1 MERAALETVRVLKDR
16 GVDFSD
22 TLVVCGSGNNG
33 GDGFAAARILKEYG
47 FCAEVLFVGQDASM
61 SEECRTQKQIAERL
75 GISVFTDFPKKEY
88 TVIIDAVFGVGLSRA
103 IEGRYHTVI
112 EWMNDKKCE
121 KAAIDIPSGICA
133 ESGRVLGI
141 AFRADI
147 TVSMECVKLG
157 CELFPGKLYAGET
170 VSVPIGIDLSFFEK
184 NKDVCITYDPEDTFA
199 NNNVICARY
208 LEKNIASN
216 ELTCFNVVL
225 PEYINASDY
234 YRSPLTFRYV
244 NENSSAYGIVLSTPL
259 DYDYLWTANS
269 YGTAIP
275 GGWLLALPYLRD
287 NAHVRLIIP
296 SKMGHSI
303 SQQNVIPYYYDIWKF
318 EKAKS

>member
-1 MERAALETVRVLKDR
+1 MKKLIFLFLSVIAAGSLFQACDNSKTYAEMLEDEKNAVNKFIKDSAINVISLEEFER
-16 GVDFSD
+16 D
-22 TLVVCGSGNNG
+22 T
-33 GDGFAAARILKEYG
+33 I
-47 FCAEVLFVGQDASM
+47 
-61 SEECRTQKQIAERL
+61 
-75 GISVFTDFPKKEY
+75 TD
-88 TVIIDAVFGVGLSRA
+88 LSRN
-103 IEGRYHTVI
+103 EYV
-112 EWMNDKKCE
+112 
-121 KAAIDIPSGICA
+121 
-133 ESGRVLGI
+133 
-141 AFRADI
+141 AFSNGVYMHI
-147 TVSMECVKLG
+147 VYG
-157 CELFPGKLYAGET
+157 GN
-170 VSVPIGIDLSFFEK
+170 SVDSE
-184 NKDVCITYDPEDTFA
+184 YTFA
-199 NNNVICARY
+199 NNNVICARF

>member
-1 MERAALETVRVLKDR
+1 MKKLIFLFLSVIAAGSLFQACDNSKTYAEMLEDEKNAVNKFIKDSAINVISLEEFERDTITDLSRNEYVAFSNGVYMQIVDR
-16 GVDFSD
+16 G
-22 TLVVCGSGNNG
+22 N
-33 GDGFAAARILKEYG
+33 
-47 FCAEVLFVGQDASM
+47 
-61 SEECRTQKQIAERL
+61 
-75 GISVFTDFPKKEY
+75 
-88 TVIIDAVFGVGLSRA
+88 
-103 IEGRYHTVI
+103 
-112 EWMNDKKCE
+112 
-121 KAAIDIPSGICA
+121 
-133 ESGRVLGI
+133 
-141 AFRADI
+141 AD
-147 TVSMECVKLG
+147 
-157 CELFPGKLYAGET
+157 
-170 VSVPIGIDLSFFEK
+170 
-184 NKDVCITYDPEDTFA
+184 DPEYTFA
-199 NNNVICARY
+199 NNDVICARY
-208 LEKNIASN
+208 LEKNTASN

>member
-1 MERAALETVRVLKDR
+1 MKKLIFLFLSVIAAGSLFQACDNSKTYAEMLEDEKNAVNKFIKDSAINVISLEEFERDTITDLSRNEYVAFSNGVYMQIVDR
-16 GVDFSD
+16 GNED
-22 TLVVCGSGNNG
+22 
-33 GDGFAAARILKEYG
+33 
-47 FCAEVLFVGQDASM
+47 
-61 SEECRTQKQIAERL
+61 
-75 GISVFTDFPKKEY
+75 
-88 TVIIDAVFGVGLSRA
+88 
-103 IEGRYHTVI
+103 
-112 EWMNDKKCE
+112 
-121 KAAIDIPSGICA
+121 
-133 ESGRVLGI
+133 
-141 AFRADI
+141 
-147 TVSMECVKLG
+147 
-157 CELFPGKLYAGET
+157 
-170 VSVPIGIDLSFFEK
+170 
-184 NKDVCITYDPEDTFA
+184 DPEDAFA

-259 DYDYLWTANS
+259 DYDYLWTENS

>member
-1 MERAALETVRVLKDR
+1 MKNLIFLFLSVIAAGSLFQACDNSKTYAEMLEDEKNAVNKFIKDSAINVISLEEFERDTITDLSRNEYVAFSNGVYMQIVDR
-16 GVDFSD
+16 G
-22 TLVVCGSGNNG
+22 N
-33 GDGFAAARILKEYG
+33 
-47 FCAEVLFVGQDASM
+47 
-61 SEECRTQKQIAERL
+61 
-75 GISVFTDFPKKEY
+75 
-88 TVIIDAVFGVGLSRA
+88 
-103 IEGRYHTVI
+103 
-112 EWMNDKKCE
+112 
-121 KAAIDIPSGICA
+121 
-133 ESGRVLGI
+133 
-141 AFRADI
+141 AD
-147 TVSMECVKLG
+147 
-157 CELFPGKLYAGET
+157 
-170 VSVPIGIDLSFFEK
+170 
-184 NKDVCITYDPEDTFA
+184 DPEDTFA
-199 NNNVICARY
+199 NNNVICSRY

>member
-1 MERAALETVRVLKDR
+1 MKKLIFLFLSVIAAGSLFQACDNSKTYAEMLEDEKNAVNKFIKDSAINVISLEEFERDTITDLSRNEYVAFSNGVYMQIVDR
-16 GVDFSD
+16 GNED
-22 TLVVCGSGNNG
+22 
-33 GDGFAAARILKEYG
+33 
-47 FCAEVLFVGQDASM
+47 
-61 SEECRTQKQIAERL
+61 
-75 GISVFTDFPKKEY
+75 
-88 TVIIDAVFGVGLSRA
+88 
-103 IEGRYHTVI
+103 
-112 EWMNDKKCE
+112 
-121 KAAIDIPSGICA
+121 
-133 ESGRVLGI
+133 
-141 AFRADI
+141 
-147 TVSMECVKLG
+147 
-157 CELFPGKLYAGET
+157 
-170 VSVPIGIDLSFFEK
+170 
-184 NKDVCITYDPEDTFA
+184 DPEDTFA
-199 NNNVICARY
+199 NNNVICAPY

>member
-1 MERAALETVRVLKDR
+1 MKKLIFLFLSVIAAGSLFQACDNSKTYAEMLEDEKNAVNKFIKDSAINVISLEEFERDTITDLSRNEYVAFSNGVYMQIVDR
-16 GVDFSD
+16 GNED
-22 TLVVCGSGNNG
+22 
-33 GDGFAAARILKEYG
+33 
-47 FCAEVLFVGQDASM
+47 
-61 SEECRTQKQIAERL
+61 
-75 GISVFTDFPKKEY
+75 
-88 TVIIDAVFGVGLSRA
+88 
-103 IEGRYHTVI
+103 
-112 EWMNDKKCE
+112 
-121 KAAIDIPSGICA
+121 
-133 ESGRVLGI
+133 
-141 AFRADI
+141 
-147 TVSMECVKLG
+147 
-157 CELFPGKLYAGET
+157 
-170 VSVPIGIDLSFFEK
+170 
-184 NKDVCITYDPEDTFA
+184 DPEDTFA
-199 NNNVICARY
+199 NNNVICGRY

>member
-1 MERAALETVRVLKDR
+1 MKKLIFLFLSVIAAGSLFQACDNSKTYAEMLEDEKNAVNKFIKDSAINVISLEEFERDTITDLSRNEYVAFSNGVYMQIVDR
-16 GVDFSD
+16 GNED
-22 TLVVCGSGNNG
+22 
-33 GDGFAAARILKEYG
+33 
-47 FCAEVLFVGQDASM
+47 
-61 SEECRTQKQIAERL
+61 
-75 GISVFTDFPKKEY
+75 
-88 TVIIDAVFGVGLSRA
+88 
-103 IEGRYHTVI
+103 
-112 EWMNDKKCE
+112 
-121 KAAIDIPSGICA
+121 
-133 ESGRVLGI
+133 
-141 AFRADI
+141 
-147 TVSMECVKLG
+147 
-157 CELFPGKLYAGET
+157 
-170 VSVPIGIDLSFFEK
+170 
-184 NKDVCITYDPEDTFA
+184 DPEDTFA

-225 PEYINASDY
+225 PEYINASVIIDL
-234 YRSPLTFRYV
+234 PLHSVMSTKIHQLM
-244 NENSSAYGIVLSTPL
+244 ELILSTPL

>member
-1 MERAALETVRVLKDR
+1 MKKLVFLFLSLLTAGSLFQACDNSKTYAEMLEDEKNAVNKFIKDSAINVISLEEFERDTITDLSRNEYVAFSNGVYMQIVDR
-16 GVDFSD
+16 G
-22 TLVVCGSGNNG
+22 N
-33 GDGFAAARILKEYG
+33 
-47 FCAEVLFVGQDASM
+47 
-61 SEECRTQKQIAERL
+61 
-75 GISVFTDFPKKEY
+75 
-88 TVIIDAVFGVGLSRA
+88 
-103 IEGRYHTVI
+103 
-112 EWMNDKKCE
+112 
-121 KAAIDIPSGICA
+121 
-133 ESGRVLGI
+133 
-141 AFRADI
+141 AD
-147 TVSMECVKLG
+147 
-157 CELFPGKLYAGET
+157 
-170 VSVPIGIDLSFFEK
+170 
-184 NKDVCITYDPEDTFA
+184 DPEDTFA
-199 NNNVICARY
+199 NNNNVICARY

-259 DYDYLWTANS
+259 DYDYWWTANS

>member
-1 MERAALETVRVLKDR
+1 MKKLIFLFLSVIAAGSLFQACDNSKTYAEMLEDEKNAVNKFIKDSAINVISLEEFERDTITDLSRNEYVAFSNGVYMQIVDR
-16 GVDFSD
+16 GNED
-22 TLVVCGSGNNG
+22 
-33 GDGFAAARILKEYG
+33 
-47 FCAEVLFVGQDASM
+47 
-61 SEECRTQKQIAERL
+61 
-75 GISVFTDFPKKEY
+75 
-88 TVIIDAVFGVGLSRA
+88 
-103 IEGRYHTVI
+103 
-112 EWMNDKKCE
+112 
-121 KAAIDIPSGICA
+121 
-133 ESGRVLGI
+133 
-141 AFRADI
+141 
-147 TVSMECVKLG
+147 
-157 CELFPGKLYAGET
+157 
-170 VSVPIGIDLSFFEK
+170 
-184 NKDVCITYDPEDTFA
+184 DPEDTFA

-259 DYDYLWTANS
+259 DYDYLWTVNS

>member
-1 MERAALETVRVLKDR
+1 MKKLIFLFLSVIAAGSLFQACDNSKTYAEMLEDEKNAVNKFIKDSAINVISLEEFERDTITDLSRNEYVAFSNGVYMQIVDR
-16 GVDFSD
+16 GGKDED
-22 TLVVCGSGNNG
+22 
-33 GDGFAAARILKEYG
+33 K
-47 FCAEVLFVGQDASM
+47 
-61 SEECRTQKQIAERL
+61 SEFEN
-75 GISVFTDFPKKEY
+75 
-88 TVIIDAVFGVGLSRA
+88 AV
-103 IEGRYHTVI
+103 
-112 EWMNDKKCE
+112 
-121 KAAIDIPSGICA
+121 
-133 ESGRVLGI
+133 
-141 AFRADI
+141 
-147 TVSMECVKLG
+147 
-157 CELFPGKLYAGET
+157 
-170 VSVPIGIDLSFFEK
+170 
-184 NKDVCITYDPEDTFA
+184 DTFA

>member
-1 MERAALETVRVLKDR
+1 MKKLIFLFLSVIAAGSLFQACDNSKTYAEMLEDEKNAVNKFIKDSAINVISLEEFERDTITDLSRNEYVAFSNGVYMQIVDR
-16 GVDFSD
+16 G
-22 TLVVCGSGNNG
+22 N
-33 GDGFAAARILKEYG
+33 
-47 FCAEVLFVGQDASM
+47 
-61 SEECRTQKQIAERL
+61 
-75 GISVFTDFPKKEY
+75 
-88 TVIIDAVFGVGLSRA
+88 
-103 IEGRYHTVI
+103 
-112 EWMNDKKCE
+112 
-121 KAAIDIPSGICA
+121 
-133 ESGRVLGI
+133 
-141 AFRADI
+141 
-147 TVSMECVKLG
+147 
-157 CELFPGKLYAGET
+157 
-170 VSVPIGIDLSFFEK
+170 
-184 NKDVCITYDPEDTFA
+184 PEDTFA

>member
-1 MERAALETVRVLKDR
+1 MKKLIFLFLSVIAAGSLFQACDNSKTYAEMLEDEKNAVNKFIKDSAINVISLEEFERDTMQIVDR
-16 GVDFSD
+16 G
-22 TLVVCGSGNNG
+22 N
-33 GDGFAAARILKEYG
+33 
-47 FCAEVLFVGQDASM
+47 
-61 SEECRTQKQIAERL
+61 
-75 GISVFTDFPKKEY
+75 
-88 TVIIDAVFGVGLSRA
+88 
-103 IEGRYHTVI
+103 
-112 EWMNDKKCE
+112 
-121 KAAIDIPSGICA
+121 
-133 ESGRVLGI
+133 
-141 AFRADI
+141 AD
-147 TVSMECVKLG
+147 
-157 CELFPGKLYAGET
+157 
-170 VSVPIGIDLSFFEK
+170 
-184 NKDVCITYDPEDTFA
+184 DPEDTFA

>member
-1 MERAALETVRVLKDR
+1 MKKLIFLFLSVIAAGSLFQACDNSKTYAEMLEDEKNAVNKFIKDSAINVISLEEFERDTITDLSRNEYVAFSNGVYMQIVDR
-16 GVDFSD
+16 GNED
-22 TLVVCGSGNNG
+22 
-33 GDGFAAARILKEYG
+33 
-47 FCAEVLFVGQDASM
+47 
-61 SEECRTQKQIAERL
+61 
-75 GISVFTDFPKKEY
+75 
-88 TVIIDAVFGVGLSRA
+88 
-103 IEGRYHTVI
+103 
-112 EWMNDKKCE
+112 
-121 KAAIDIPSGICA
+121 
-133 ESGRVLGI
+133 
-141 AFRADI
+141 
-147 TVSMECVKLG
+147 
-157 CELFPGKLYAGET
+157 
-170 VSVPIGIDLSFFEK
+170 
-184 NKDVCITYDPEDTFA
+184 DPEDAFA
-199 NNNVICARY
+199 NNNNVICARY

>member
-1 MERAALETVRVLKDR
+1 MKKLIFLFLSVIAAGSLFQACDNSKTYAEMLEDEKNAVNKFIKDSAINVISLEEFERDTITDLSRNEYVAFSNGVYMQIVDR
-16 GVDFSD
+16 GNED
-22 TLVVCGSGNNG
+22 
-33 GDGFAAARILKEYG
+33 
-47 FCAEVLFVGQDASM
+47 
-61 SEECRTQKQIAERL
+61 
-75 GISVFTDFPKKEY
+75 
-88 TVIIDAVFGVGLSRA
+88 
-103 IEGRYHTVI
+103 
-112 EWMNDKKCE
+112 
-121 KAAIDIPSGICA
+121 
-133 ESGRVLGI
+133 
-141 AFRADI
+141 
-147 TVSMECVKLG
+147 
-157 CELFPGKLYAGET
+157 
-170 VSVPIGIDLSFFEK
+170 
-184 NKDVCITYDPEDTFA
+184 DPEDAFA

-259 DYDYLWTANS
+259 DYDYWWTANS

>member
-1 MERAALETVRVLKDR
+1 MKKLIFLFLSVIAAGSLFQACDNSKTYAEMLEDEKNAVNKFIKDSAINVISLEEFERDTITDLSRNEYVAFYFSKRYNMQIVDR
-16 GVDFSD
+16 GNED
-22 TLVVCGSGNNG
+22 
-33 GDGFAAARILKEYG
+33 
-47 FCAEVLFVGQDASM
+47 
-61 SEECRTQKQIAERL
+61 
-75 GISVFTDFPKKEY
+75 
-88 TVIIDAVFGVGLSRA
+88 
-103 IEGRYHTVI
+103 
-112 EWMNDKKCE
+112 
-121 KAAIDIPSGICA
+121 
-133 ESGRVLGI
+133 
-141 AFRADI
+141 
-147 TVSMECVKLG
+147 
-157 CELFPGKLYAGET
+157 
-170 VSVPIGIDLSFFEK
+170 
-184 NKDVCITYDPEDTFA
+184 DPEDTFP

>member
-1 MERAALETVRVLKDR
+1 MKKLIFLFLSVIAAGSLFQACDNSKTYAEMLEDEKNAVNKFIKDSAINVISLEEFERDTITDLSRNEYVAFSNGVYMQIVDR
-16 GVDFSD
+16 G
-22 TLVVCGSGNNG
+22 N
-33 GDGFAAARILKEYG
+33 A
-47 FCAEVLFVGQDASM
+47 DA
-61 SEECRTQKQIAERL
+61 
-75 GISVFTDFPKKEY
+75 
-88 TVIIDAVFGVGLSRA
+88 
-103 IEGRYHTVI
+103 
-112 EWMNDKKCE
+112 
-121 KAAIDIPSGICA
+121 
-133 ESGRVLGI
+133 
-141 AFRADI
+141 
-147 TVSMECVKLG
+147 
-157 CELFPGKLYAGET
+157 
-170 VSVPIGIDLSFFEK
+170 
-184 NKDVCITYDPEDTFA
+184 PEDTFA

-287 NAHVRLIIP
+287 NAHVRLIIH

>member
-1 MERAALETVRVLKDR
+1 MKKLIFLFLSVIAAGSLFQACDNSKTYAEMLEDEKNAVNKFIKDSAINVISLEEFERDTITDLSRNEYVAFSNGVYMQIVDR
-16 GVDFSD
+16 G
-22 TLVVCGSGNNG
+22 N
-33 GDGFAAARILKEYG
+33 
-47 FCAEVLFVGQDASM
+47 
-61 SEECRTQKQIAERL
+61 
-75 GISVFTDFPKKEY
+75 
-88 TVIIDAVFGVGLSRA
+88 
-103 IEGRYHTVI
+103 
-112 EWMNDKKCE
+112 
-121 KAAIDIPSGICA
+121 
-133 ESGRVLGI
+133 
-141 AFRADI
+141 AD
-147 TVSMECVKLG
+147 
-157 CELFPGKLYAGET
+157 
-170 VSVPIGIDLSFFEK
+170 
-184 NKDVCITYDPEDTFA
+184 DPEDTFA
-199 NNNVICARY
+199 NINVICARY

>member
-1 MERAALETVRVLKDR
+1 MKKLIFLFLSVIAAGSLFQACDNSKTYAEMLEDEKNAVNKFIKDSAINVISLEEFERDTITDLSRNEYVAFSNGVYMQIVDR
-16 GVDFSD
+16 GNED
-22 TLVVCGSGNNG
+22 
-33 GDGFAAARILKEYG
+33 
-47 FCAEVLFVGQDASM
+47 
-61 SEECRTQKQIAERL
+61 
-75 GISVFTDFPKKEY
+75 
-88 TVIIDAVFGVGLSRA
+88 
-103 IEGRYHTVI
+103 
-112 EWMNDKKCE
+112 
-121 KAAIDIPSGICA
+121 
-133 ESGRVLGI
+133 
-141 AFRADI
+141 
-147 TVSMECVKLG
+147 
-157 CELFPGKLYAGET
+157 
-170 VSVPIGIDLSFFEK
+170 
-184 NKDVCITYDPEDTFA
+184 DPEDAFA

-259 DYDYLWTANS
+259 DYDYLRTANS